1 MALKNNGNRV
11 DHMEER
17 ISELKDRN
25 GEMIQMKEEQELS
38 LFFFFNEETTR
49 TIQLH

>member
-1 MALKNNGNRV
+1 
-11 DHMEER
+11 MEER

-25 GEMIQMKEEQELS
+25 WEIIQVKEEQELS
-38 LFFFFNEETTR
+38 FFFNEETTR